1 MAQSG
6 IGPHRMVRERG
17 GVIILVGPPP
27 TARGCGGGG
36 MFWGS
41 HDHVLDEK
49 GRTSLPKEFRA
60 QLAAGKRPPWVT
72 ALRDCLAVFTAAE
85 FEALQKRLAKAS
97 STNDAVQGLQRLIN
111 GMATPC
117 NFDRQGRIL
126 IPPKLREW
134 AFLERE
140 IVFTGV
146 GSRIELWD
154 RARLRGELERVR
166 QHYPELA
173 REVGEF

>member
-1 MAQSG
+1 MALATVLRSQAARATQTTRRRSLL
-6 IGPHRMVRERG
+6 VS
-17 GVIILVGPPP
+17 VLIL
-27 TARGCGGGG
+27 
-36 MFWGS
+36 
-41 HDHVLDEK
+41 
-49 GRTSLPKEFRA
+49 
-60 QLAAGKRPPWVT
+60 
-72 ALRDCLAVFTAAE
+72 LAVFTATE
-85 FEALQKRLAKAS
+85 FEALRKRLAKAS
-97 STNDAVQGLQRLIN
+97 TTNDAVQGLQRLIN

-154 RARLRGELERVR
+154 RSRHAAELERVR
-166 QHYPELA
+166 QHYPDLA
-173 REVGEF
+173 REVKEFGL